1 MLLLGQDMPAAFA
14 LALAKAGSNNDARI
28 PMNVNALL
36 YLFMMFYLAD
46 LFLRLF
52 KINSN
57 FQFVD
62 LAL

>member
-1 MLLLGQDMPAAFA
+1 MPVSFA
-14 LALAKAGSNNDARI
+14 LALAKVGSNNDARI

-52 KINSN
+52 KITKECKSSS
-57 FQFVD
+57 F
-62 LAL
+62 